1 MHNPLVNMTIDWTD
15 EMASDFKKYE
25 SEVKNVFPRCRLSK
39 DTTVEVNLIYFDHEI
54 FKSCHD
60 HVVHSG
66 MALFSVKVTVSL
78 LVSVS
83 LHGLKLINEYL
94 RFALGL
100 PIIFFL
106 TCFIYFTF
114 DFSFIIFTIKCVCGI
129 RFFCG

>member
-25 SEVKNVFPRCRLSK
+25 SEVKNVFPRCSLSK
-39 DTTVEVNLIYFDHEI
+39 DTTVEVNLIYIDEM

-60 HVVHSG
+60 HAAPPG
-66 MALFSVKVTVSL
+66 MALFSVKVIVSL
-78 LVSVS
+78 IVSVT
-83 LHGLKLINEYL
+83 LHGLKLINKYL
-94 RFALGL
+94 RFANNL
-100 PIIFFL
+100 FL

-129 RFFCG
+129 RFFYG

>member
-39 DTTVEVNLIYFDHEI
+39 DTTVEVNLLIYFDHEI

-60 HVVHSG
+60 HVVPSG

-94 RFALGL
+94 RFANN
-100 PIIFFL
+100 FFL

-114 DFSFIIFTIKCVCGI
+114 DFSFIIFTIKCVYGI
-129 RFFCG
+129 RFFYG

>member
-39 DTTVEVNLIYFDHEI
+39 DTTVEVNLIYIDKM

-60 HVVHSG
+60 HVARPG

-78 LVSVS
+78 LVSVT
-83 LHGLKLINEYL
+83 LQGLKLINEYL
-94 RFALGL
+94 RFANNFFWLVLFISPLIVHLLFL
-100 PIIFFL
+100 PL
-106 TCFIYFTF
+106 SVYAVL
-114 DFSFIIFTIKCVCGI
+114 DFSLGKIVIK
-129 RFFCG
+129 

>member
-60 HVVHSG
+60 HVVPSG

-83 LHGLKLINEYL
+83 LHVLKLINEYL
-94 RFALGL
+94 RFANNF
-100 PIIFFL
+100 FFL

-114 DFSFIIFTIKCVCGI
+114 DFSFIIFTIKCVYGI
-129 RFFCG
+129 RFFYG

>member
-1 MHNPLVNMTIDWTD
+1 MHNPLVNMTIDWTN

-39 DTTVEVNLIYFDHEI
+39 ETTVEVNLAYIDKM

-60 HVVHSG
+60 HVAPPPPG

-78 LVSVS
+78 LVSVT

-94 RFALGL
+94 RFANN
-100 PIIFFL
+100 FF
-106 TCFIYFTF
+106 
-114 DFSFIIFTIKCVCGI
+114 
-129 RFFCG
+129 

>member
-39 DTTVEVNLIYFDHEI
+39 DTTVEVNLIYIDKM

-60 HVVHSG
+60 QVAPPG
-66 MALFSVKVTVSL
+66 MALFSVKVTVSP
-78 LVSVS
+78 LVSVT

-94 RFALGL
+94 RFANN
-100 PIIFFL
+100 FFL
-106 TCFIYFTF
+106 TWFIYFTF

-129 RFFCG
+129 RFFYG